1 MQASCIIDGAFP
13 HYICSVRGHPKAVAQ
28 EGVGQIRR
36 DALPE
41 VEHCGHAAAIDWH
54 PDFLIEL
61 TTMTHRTITII
72 AALCAL
78 LFVAVAFG
86 QVKVIGRVS
95 YENMIT
101 EDEDGIRLVSPI
113 GVLAE
118 PVMKEI
124 YVLSLGRVFIFADDL
139 YQLYSFGKGRGVDNP
154 LSLAVDPEGYVY
166 ITQAPSEKTPEQRV
180 SVYNPSFQ
188 WERDIV
194 VKGFEG
200 DDSFKPYRLAV
211 DGKGR
216 IYVAGLNF
224 PGVPV
229 MDREGKILEVI
240 RPEEAGEKVTIDDV
254 AVDGNGRVYLMS
266 ADKGR
271 VFVFDE
277 KRELLF
283 KFGQKGGSSTKLSR
297 PIAIDVDRGNGRIY
311 VLDYMRHTVLAYD
324 NTGKYIFE
332 FGGLGWSPGWF
343 QYPTDLTVD
352 SSGRIIIA
360 DTFNNRVE
368 IFKPEGGEQ

>member
-1 MQASCIIDGAFP
+1 
-13 HYICSVRGHPKAVAQ
+13 
-28 EGVGQIRR
+28 
-36 DALPE
+36 LPTA
-41 VEHCGHAAAIDWH
+41 GAIDWYQ
-54 PDFLIEL
+54 DFLIEL
-61 TTMTHRTITII
+61 TTMKHKTII
-72 AALCAL
+72 IVAALSL
-78 LFVAVAFG
+78 LLSSAVAFAAD
-86 QVKVIGRVS
+86 KVS
-95 YENMIT
+95 HEYSLT
-101 EDEDGIRLVSPI
+101 QDEDGNRLVSPT

-124 YVLSLGRVFIFADDL
+124 YVLSMGRVYIFADDF
-139 YQLYSFGKGRGVDNP
+139 YQLYAFGKGRGVENP

-166 ITQAPSEKTPEQRV
+166 IAQAPTEEIPDYRV
-180 SVYNPSFQ
+180 SVFNPSFR

-200 DDSFKPYRLAV
+200 DDSFTPNRLAV

-229 MDREGKILEVI
+229 MDREGRILEVI
-240 RPEEAGEKVTIDDV
+240 QAEEAGEKVPLDDV
-254 AVDGNGRVYLMS
+254 AVDGSNGRVYLLS
-266 ADKGR
+266 TSKSR
-271 VFVFDE
+271 IFVFDE
-277 KRELLF
+277 NWELLF

-297 PIAIDVDRGNGRIY
+297 PMAVDVDRRTGRAY

-324 NTGKYIFE
+324 NTGKYAFE
-332 FGGLGWSPGWF
+332 FGGLGWSPGWL
-343 QYPTDLTVD
+343 QYPIDLTVD

-368 IFKPEGGEQ
+368 VFKPAGTEQ